1 MVQWFQKRNSG
12 TCIISPPYFV
22 PSQDLDFQHHV
33 VFFLC
38 QVISVKVVW
47 FMGFNATLNNISAIS
62 WRSVLLVGETQ
73 RKPST
78 WYMALI
84 NNFALDPI
92 ISPFDFHFRTFVTW
106 LRENYDYRNVS
117 WEMICIYDLTLSKMR
132 GGGGGGGG
140 ERNTC
145 SFWSLWVTLP
155 LNLFFPT
162 HFVLFSS
169 ALIWAVDG
177 TVCPA
182 EYALYH
188 PGVSKFFIIGGTS

>member
-12 TCIISPPYFV
+12 TCIISPYFV
-22 PSQDLDFQHHV
+22 PSQDLDFQHHL

-62 WRSVLLVGETQ
+62 WQSVLLVGETQ
-73 RKPST
+73 RKRST

-117 WEMICIYDLTLSKMR
+117 WEMICIYDFTLSKMR
-132 GGGGGGGG
+132 GGR

-145 SFWSLWVTLP
+145 SFRSPWVTLL
-155 LNLFFPT
+155 LNLFFEFPT
-162 HFVLFSS
+162 HLF
-169 ALIWAVDG
+169 
-177 TVCPA
+177 T
-182 EYALYH
+182 YANNLARCI
-188 PGVSKFFIIGGTS
+188 K